1 VKRNF
6 VYHGDVRI
14 TAVRALT
21 PLLARRPF
29 KMAAQLISSQICPF
43 AHRAWIAVEE
53 AREAKGGFDFE
64 LKNVSLKEKPA
75 FFSEAYAR
83 SRGADPAS
91 DGKVPVFI
99 EKDGEGA
106 GKDLYL
112 AESAVVAEY
121 VFGKWVPQ
129 ILPQR
134 PLDRARTTLFAEQ
147 VIGKVR
153 AKAQR

>member
-1 VKRNF
+1 M
-6 VYHGDVRI
+6 
-14 TAVRALT
+14 T
-21 PLLARRPF
+21 
-29 KMAAQLISSQICPF
+29 AQLISSQICPF

-53 AREAKGGFDFE
+53 ARAAKGGFEFE
-64 LKNVSLKEKPA
+64 LTNVSLKEKPA
-75 FFSEAYAR
+75 FFSEAYSKA
-83 SRGADPAS
+83 RGADPAS
-91 DGKVPVFI
+91 DGKVPVFV

-121 VFGKWVPQ
+121 VFGKWAPHV
-129 ILPQR
+129 LPQR

-153 AKAQR
+153 ATAQRREAASLNSAAAAWR